1 MEEEFRKIKDPE
13 VEKWLNDHI
22 ILNKQFVDEARA
34 LKIKPLTNEFWVYHQ
49 HRSYEKFG
57 KFGFCVAGIPQMAED
72 CGLTDKQVL
81 SAYRQLMDKGA
92 VQHIWCDSKVY
103 RNKTKVYVSQALINE
118 RKIALTEK
126 TLART
131 KRQKLTEK
139 DEPIQ
144 LDQSGKS
151 DYQSGKSDY
160 QSGKSDLNNYNKQL
174 EKREN
179 SDSGKPSSDPS
190 PFFSPVCNNEKVVSR
205 QADNKKEFALCAEL
219 LALMGLSN
227 IKAGVKLRNSVRAR
241 LRDGYSELDLRAI
254 ARWSAT
260 QQDEF
265 YKVPHSLFSEAG
277 VAGAMSLMKKAKS
290 GTTYSTR

>member
-13 VEKWLNDHI
+13 IEKWLNDHI
-22 ILNKQFVDEARA
+22 ILNKQFIDEARA

-57 KFGFCVAGIPQMAED
+57 KYGFCVAGVPQMAKD

-92 VQHIWCDSKVY
+92 IQHIWCDSKVY

-126 TLART
+126 SLART
-131 KRQKLTEK
+131 TRQKLAEG

-151 DYQSGKSDY
+151 EY

-174 EKREN
+174 EKREKA
-179 SDSGKPSSDPS
+179 DSPDGSSA
-190 PFFSPVCNNEKVVSR
+190 PFSFDVSNQKEMVSGDSQLASR
-205 QADNKKEFALCAEL
+205 KKDFALCKEL
-219 LALMGLSN
+219 LGLMGLSDVKPG
-227 IKAGVKLRNSVRAR
+227 IKLRSAVRAR
-241 LRDGYSELDLRAI
+241 LNDGYSELDLRAI
-254 ARWSAT
+254 ARWAST
-260 QQDEF
+260 QEDEF

-277 VAGAMSLMKKAKS
+277 VAGATAKMKEKKKANTMRTIS
-290 GTTYSTR
+290 